1 VGEAGSV
8 RGVAVAGAVGE
19 AGSGRGVAS
28 GALAQAPNS
37 RPTSTNATDL
47 LTLQVSTC
55 PRRLA
60 ALAYSQG
67 MEAQL
72 IDELETDLQIVP
84 ATSFYR
90 LTEAEF
96 GSPGLVA
103 IESVGPFVELAQ
115 VGPFITVHDSFLD
128 PGLGIG
134 HHPHHGNERLFYIL
148 EGEIQHDDSLNGI
161 QGVMNEGDLA
171 RLTEGEVGMLHREW
185 NGRDDVRTHA
195 FILVYPADPP
205 LERAAFN
212 ALRAADVIRLAE
224 GDGVETLQL
233 IGGRSSFGATNG
245 AILSFFDTFLEEDSA
260 VEIEMG
266 PREGLLLYPL
276 QGAVELHAGQER
288 QELLRG
294 ASRMHP
300 EGPDE
305 LAIAWSG
312 GLSRS
317 LGLRTAE
324 GPARLL
330 RIGFA
335 RGPNDFVSRQPWR
348 SRE

>member
-1 VGEAGSV
+1 
-8 RGVAVAGAVGE
+8 
-19 AGSGRGVAS
+19 
-28 GALAQAPNS
+28 
-37 RPTSTNATDL
+37 
-47 LTLQVSTC
+47 
-55 PRRLA
+55 
-60 ALAYSQG
+60 
-67 MEAQL
+67 METQL
-72 IDELETDLQIVP
+72 IDRLEADLRIVP

-96 GSPGLVA
+96 GMPGLVA

-115 VGPFITVHDSFLD
+115 VGPFITIHDSFLD

-134 HHPHHGNERLFYIL
+134 HHPHHSNERLFYIL

-161 QGVMNEGDLA
+161 QGVMSEGDLA
-171 RLTEGEVGMLHREW
+171 RLTEGEIGMLHREW

-205 LERAAFN
+205 VERAAFN
-212 ALRAADVIRLAE
+212 ALRATDMVRRAE

-233 IGGRSSFGATNG
+233 IGGRSSFKASNG
-245 AILSFFDTFLEEDSA
+245 AILSFFDTFFQDGTA
-260 VEIEMG
+260 VDIEMG
-266 PREGLLLYPL
+266 PEEGLLLYPL
-276 QGAVELHAGQER
+276 KGAVALNAGEDR
-288 QELLRG
+288 RELLRG

-312 GLSRS
+312 GLPRS
-317 LGLRTAE
+317 LSLRTAE

-335 RGPNDFVSRQPWR
+335 RGPNDFVNRQPWR